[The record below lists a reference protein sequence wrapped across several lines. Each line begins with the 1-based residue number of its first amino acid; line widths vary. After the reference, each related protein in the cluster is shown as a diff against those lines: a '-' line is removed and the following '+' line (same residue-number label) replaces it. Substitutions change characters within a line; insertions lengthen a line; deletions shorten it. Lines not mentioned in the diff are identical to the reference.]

1 MGLNSSS
8 EPDAPIGR
16 GEFTARVLWIAL
28 RLVFVVWLA
37 ERGQSF
43 VYQAF

>member
-1 MGLNSSS
+1 MISSS
-8 EPDAPIGR
+8 ELDAPIGR
-16 GEFTARVLWIAL
+16 GEFAARVLWIAL
-28 RLVFVVWLA
+28 RLLFVVWLA